1 MVFVAPTLSTLSARI
16 ATLAESQATIEDSSG
31 KHAVGSVVR
40 SAVALAKSLSES
52 GVAAGGRV
60 LLDGPA
66 SAAWARAFFALS
78 ALGAIA
84 VPVARVSTRAELE
97 YLARDSGATRA
108 LVTHEGET
116 AFPPSVETI
125 RAPWAEPPPGL
136 DVALRE
142 AKPGD
147 VALVLYTSGTTGAPK
162 GALITQ
168 KNLATQTAILEEA
181 WGLVPSDVLLH
192 ALPMHHLHGIV
203 VAFLSSLFAGAS
215 VIALPKFDA
224 EAMLDGA
231 KRATVMMAVPTM
243 YTRML
248 EAFDR
253 APEEKQKEWSTSLRG
268 LRLLTSGSAA
278 LPVSLAE
285 RLRSIAGVLPLE
297 RYGMTEIGMALSN
310 PLDPGGRR
318 EGRVGA
324 PLPSVE
330 VRIVDDTGKGCDG
343 PGELWVRGPSV
354 FAGYH
359 GRDEATRDSFR
370 DGWFLTGDVAER
382 NASGSIRL
390 LGRSSVDILKSGGE
404 KVSAIEVEEVVR
416 EHPSVADAA
425 VVGVPDETWGDRVV
439 AFVIVKPGVATDDA
453 SLRAFAKERLAP
465 YKVPKEFRF
474 VEAFPRNAMGKVQ
487 KRLLV

>member
-1 MVFVAPTLSTLSARI
+1 MVFVAPTPSTLSLRI
-16 ATLAESQATIEDSSG
+16 ASLAESRATIEDSLG
-31 KHAVGSVVR
+31 KHTVGSVVR
-40 SAVALAKSLSES
+40 SAVALARSLSES
-52 GVAAGGRV
+52 GVVEGERV
-60 LLDGPA
+60 LLDGSA
-66 SAAWARAFFALS
+66 SAAWARAFFALG
-78 ALGAIA
+78 AIGAIA

-97 YLARDSGATRA
+97 YLARDAGATRA
-108 LVTHEGET
+108 LVTHDAET

-125 RAPWAEPPPGL
+125 RAPWAEPPSDIDLAFRKARPE
-136 DVALRE
+136 DVALI
-142 AKPGD
+142 
-147 VALVLYTSGTTGAPK
+147 LYPSGTTGAPK
-162 GALITQ
+162 GALLTE

-181 WGLVPSDVLLH
+181 WGLVPNDVLLH

-203 VAFLSSLFAGAS
+203 VAFLASLFAGAS
-215 VIALPKFDA
+215 VIALPRFEA
-224 EAMLDGA
+224 EAMLDTA

-253 APEEKQKEWSTSLRG
+253 APAEKQRAWSTSLRA

-285 RLRSIAGVLPLE
+285 RLRSIAGVVPLE
-297 RYGMTEIGMALSN
+297 RYGMTEIGIALSN
-310 PLDPGGRR
+310 PLDPNGRR

-330 VRIVDDTGKGCDG
+330 VRIVDDAGKDCEG

-359 GRDEATRDSFR
+359 RREEATRESFR

-416 EHPSVADAA
+416 EHPSVADTA

-439 AFVIVKPGVATDDA
+439 AFVIAKPGASADEA

-474 VEAFPRNAMGKVQ
+474 VEAFPRSAMGKVQ